1 MSLITSVFEVL
12 KNFTLNSL
20 GVERDLMKLI
30 QDKDI
35 SKAMELFENNDE
47 AVKLAKMEYDPEQ
60 HAVME
65 RKNKRRKN
73 RDPYI
78 VQKLPRAWQRYIN
91 EIALFFLLAKPVRFS
106 AEGMEENKERD
117 EAFSAFKGFLKD
129 VRFDANMR
137 QFKRLAGAETE
148 CAKLYHLYQDSD
160 GKPAVRVVILSRE
173 TGYYLR
179 PLKDQYQKM
188 VAFGYGYYLKE
199 GANTVEHFDIETPK
213 ITFKCKK
220 SNLGWDVVPEENKV
234 GKMKIIYS
242 KQPKEWEGS
251 QRRIERD
258 EMIDSKTGDVN
269 EYFAD
274 PIAMGTAGALAN
286 LMDPEQVGKVI
297 KLASKDDI
305 FKYVEPPTSLEMKES
320 EKTVIRGSILQD
332 SFTPDFNFEA
342 MTGMGTLSGEA
353 LRRALIL
360 GYIKRDNRKEIYDE
374 LMDREISLI
383 LAIMKNVTHIG
394 LKGLDKLNITHEF
407 AEPFDEDT
415 SKRMETIST
424 AYSGGVLSLEQAV
437 KMLGLVSDV
446 KAEVDKIKVEQKSKQ
461 TASIKKESQDNDIQ
475 EPKGVV

>member
-20 GVERDLMKLI
+20 GVERDLIKLI

-47 AVKLAKMEYDPEQ
+47 AVKLAQMEYDPEQ

-65 RKNKRRKN
+65 RKNKKRKKN
-73 RDPYI
+73 RDDYI
-78 VQKLPRAWQRYIN
+78 VQKLPRSWQRYIN

-106 AEGMEENKERD
+106 AEGMEDNKGND
-117 EAFSAFKGFLKD
+117 DAFSAFKGFLKD

-148 CAKLYHLYQDSD
+148 CAKLYHLYQDAD
-160 GKPAVRVVILSRE
+160 GKPAVKIVILSRA

-199 GANTVEHFDIETPK
+199 GSNTVEHFDIETPNY
-213 ITFKCKK
+213 IFRCKK

-234 GKMKIIYS
+234 GKIKIIYS
-242 KQPKEWEGS
+242 KQPTEWDGV

-258 EMIDSKTGDVN
+258 EMIDSKTGDIN

-274 PIAMGTAGALAN
+274 PIAMGTTGALEN
-286 LMDPEQVGKVI
+286 LMDPEQVGKLVR
-297 KLASKDDI
+297 LSSKDDI
-305 FKYVEPPTSLEMKES
+305 FKYVEPPTSLDMKES
-320 EKTVIRGSILQD
+320 EKAVLKNSILQD

-383 LAIMKNVTHIG
+383 LAIMTKVTHIG
-394 LKGLDKLNITHEF
+394 QVGLKDLKVTHEF
-407 AEPFDEDT
+407 AEPFDEDMT
-415 SKRMETIST
+415 ARVSMISD
-424 AYSGGVLSLEQAV
+424 AYTGGVLSLEQAV
-437 KMLGLVSDV
+437 KMLGFASDV
-446 KAEVDKIKVEQKSKQ
+446 KAEIEMIKADQATKQPSKKLQ
-461 TASIKKESQDNDIQ
+461 NE
-475 EPKGVV
+475 V